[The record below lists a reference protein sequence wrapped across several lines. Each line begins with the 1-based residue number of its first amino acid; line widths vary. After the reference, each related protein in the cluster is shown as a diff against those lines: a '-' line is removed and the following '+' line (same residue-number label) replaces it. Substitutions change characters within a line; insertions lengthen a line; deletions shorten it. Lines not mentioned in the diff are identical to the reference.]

1 MGISG
6 PAEQRQ
12 RDRESR
18 GLSIAQRARLLAESE
33 GWDGLTVRRLATE
46 IGYSQPVI
54 YSHFPGGKTELMT
67 MIAQQGFVELAAQLE
82 AARTLASPEIISGE
96 KSRRVSA
103 EVQAGPISVVTLRA
117 ASQAYLG
124 FAASNPATYDAMFTL
139 PIDSVFGDEE
149 TPEPQRR
156 AFNEVA
162 RLTADEA
169 TAELLWSALHGL
181 ATLERAGRLRG
192 NAAAQRLDVLVSK
205 FGWVE

>member
-6 PAEQRQ
+6 PAEQRR

-18 GLSIAQRARLLAESE
+18 GLSIAQQARLLAESE

-67 MIAQQGFVELAAQLE
+67 VIAQQGFVELAEQLE
-82 AARTLASPEIISGE
+82 AASHVTAAEAAPVE
-96 KSRRVSA
+96 KPRRVSPDGQDVPVSL
-103 EVQAGPISVVTLRA
+103 ETLRA

-139 PIDSVFGDEE
+139 PIDSVFGEE
-149 TPEPQRR
+149 KTPEPQRR

-162 RLTADEA
+162 RLTADESA
-169 TAELLWSALHGL
+169 AELLWSTLHGL
-181 ATLERAGRLRG
+181 ATLERAGRLRE

-205 FGWVE
+205 FG